1 MKEKALLDVENETS
15 SIKKQFASQ
24 LQLKIN
30 KMNCLILWVNN
41 TISLIKGCVRTTIT
55 NKNKSFERELNLM
68 IVEKITDL
76 IPHRI
81 LTVQVNEI
89 SDCIPL
95 AIFNVPGKVY
105 ILIGAGIFYE
115 L

>member
-1 MKEKALLDVENETS
+1 
-15 SIKKQFASQ
+15 
-24 LQLKIN
+24 
-30 KMNCLILWVNN
+30 
-41 TISLIKGCVRTTIT
+41 
-55 NKNKSFERELNLM
+55 M